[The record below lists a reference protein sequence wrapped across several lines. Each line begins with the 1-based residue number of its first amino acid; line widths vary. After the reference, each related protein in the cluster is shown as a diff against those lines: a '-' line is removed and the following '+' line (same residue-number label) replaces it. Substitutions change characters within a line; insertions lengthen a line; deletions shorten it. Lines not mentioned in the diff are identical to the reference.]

1 MTTTAAY
8 LALRAPLHASVTPDG
23 DRIAL
28 TVTSVPVGADEPV
41 VELLVLDTRSLALS
55 PAPGATAGDHSG
67 VWSPDGT
74 ALAFL
79 GKRDGQGAVVV
90 SKPAEAES
98 LAIDD
103 PARLADTVTVYGDLG
118 EPTSPPAWSP
128 DGRFL
133 ALAARSGAVIDRS
146 RPYRWTRPIPA
157 FDGLGPLE
165 DPPQLVLLD
174 LVAGSSRVLTEADA
188 SVDGGGWR
196 WSGPT
201 WSPDGRRL
209 AATVSIDPAGRRS
222 GSHLR
227 LVDLGEPAQRG
238 ADAPARIE
246 EPAVPGGRTLTLA
259 WRDDDHLL
267 ALVAEPK
274 DQPLGSPPRMWQVT
288 AAGAHQCEVDFNADP
303 GVDGAE
309 IELLGDVYGDQPA
322 ELADDPAPAVSP
334 IGPDGLLVRT
344 GCRGRLGVGQL
355 TVAPPASF
363 GRPAASPLLHP
374 ERETPEGETLSWRP
388 FLDGDR
394 CLSPF
399 AVAGGQVFLTVQ
411 TADQPV
417 DLWAV
422 PLPGPGSA
430 ETLEEVKLRRLT
442 RFAEGA
448 PAAAPV
454 RRTHFRAEGREL
466 DLWFL
471 GDPGRPLPTVVL
483 VHGGP
488 QFAFGEAF
496 NLDAQALCAAGFGV
510 LYTNV
515 RGSTGYGAEFGGAI
529 RGDWAE
535 GPTRDLLAAVDHAV
549 ELGWAD
555 PERLGVAGNSYG
567 GYLATWLASTTDR
580 FRAAVAENPVTDL
593 VSMAS
598 TSDIAVPFFAQQ
610 MGGELHEIPATYLE
624 QSPAL
629 HAHRC
634 RTPLLFVIG
643 ADDRRCPNHQAWGM
657 HRLVHRTGTPTEV
670 LVLPDSPHEGS
681 TYGPIAGR
689 LAHDEAL
696 VDWLT
701 RFLL

>member
-28 TVTSVPVGADEPV
+28 TVTSVPVGANEPV

-55 PAPGATAGDHSG
+55 PAPGAMTGDHSG

-79 GKRDGQGAVVV
+79 GERDGQGAVVV
-90 SKPAEAES
+90 SQVSESPAE
-98 LAIDD
+98 
-103 PARLADTVTVYGDLG
+103 PAPAATVYAELG
-118 EPTSPPAWSP
+118 EPASPPAWSP

-133 ALAARSGAVIDRS
+133 ALAARSGATVDRS

-174 LVAGSSRVLTEADA
+174 LTDGSSRRLTDADA
-188 SVDGGGWR
+188 CADGGGWR

-201 WSPDGRRL
+201 WSPDGRCL
-209 AATVSIDPAGRRS
+209 AATVSVDPTGRRS

-227 LVDLGEPAQRG
+227 LVDLGDPTQLG
-238 ADAPARIE
+238 AAESVRIE
-246 EPAVPGGRTLTLA
+246 EPAVPGGRTLTLT
-259 WRDDDHLL
+259 WRDDDHLV
-267 ALVAEPK
+267 ALVAEPQ

-288 AAGAHQCEVDFNADP
+288 AAGARPCDVDFDTDRGAD
-303 GVDGAE
+303 DAE
-309 IELLGDVYGDQPA
+309 VELLGDVYGDQPA
-322 ELADDPAPAVSP
+322 ELADDPAPVVSP

-355 TVAPPASF
+355 TVAPPAGF
-363 GRPAASPLLHP
+363 GRPAASHLLHP
-374 ERETPEGETLSWRP
+374 EREILSWRP

-399 AVAGGQVFLTVQ
+399 AVAGGEVFLTAQ
-411 TADQPV
+411 AADRPV
-417 DLWAV
+417 DLWAAPV
-422 PLPGPGSA
+422 PGPRSA
-430 ETLEEVKLRRLT
+430 GAPEEVQLRRLT

-454 RRTHFRAEGREL
+454 RRAHFRAEGREL

-488 QFAFGEAF
+488 QFAYGEAF

-515 RGSTGYGAEFGGAI
+515 RGSTGYGAEFGGDI

-624 QSPAL
+624 QSPVL